1 MEHGDWKQAYNKLL
15 LDWFSK
21 LQDISQD
28 LYPVLSDSQNCCSLG
43 FTSSNR
49 PKSPTYKA
57 FQTSGTP
64 GFASTLSARLVICT
78 HLPSKIHCGRLQ
90 HPMRFDRSSSILD
103 RSATSILN
111 KHLLY
116 LLERRMRTDRPRSH
130 KYPVARTLNSVSA
143 VTVTVTQGK
152 PSRCL
157 CG

>member
-1 MEHGDWKQAYNKLL
+1 MAWPHTLTTCTWSTVTGNKHTEVTIGL
-15 LDWFSK
+15 K

-57 FQTSGTP
+57 FQTFGAP
-64 GFASTLSARLVICT
+64 GFAPTLTKSTGC
-78 HLPSKIHCGRLQ
+78 LQ
-90 HPMRFDRSSSILD
+90 HPMHFDRSSSILD

>member
-1 MEHGDWKQAYNKLL
+1 MACPHTLTTCTW
-15 LDWFSK
+15 STK

-64 GFASTLSARLVICT
+64 GFASTLSAPKST
-78 HLPSKIHCGRLQ
+78 GRLQ
-90 HPMRFDRSSSILD
+90 HLMRFDRSSSILD

-111 KHLLY
+111 NHLLY